1 MFDAE
6 HRLIAERLMRGARQG
21 LRDTALIEAVRNEYP
36 NVTSQAVMRAAFL
49 AITRRDA
56 DKGAI
61 QSIYEVGIFLFAK
74 STWPPFD
81 N

>member
-21 LRDTALIEAVRNEYP
+21 LRHTALIEVIRNEYP
-36 NVTSQAVMRAAFL
+36 NVTLHAVMRAAFL
-49 AITRRDA
+49 AVTRPDA

-61 QSIYEVGIFLFAK
+61 PSIYEVGIFLRQEHLAAV
-74 STWPPFD
+74 
-81 N
+81 